1 MLKRYYYPVNPLCAM
16 AAQGMTTVVS
26 LDAFDGLLR
35 VTVILRGDPVPLS
48 IEERFQMNA
57 NRTIAPLTI
66 LPYKLSLT
74 SHVFFWYPTGRKQI
88 FVPSVEYWSSV

>member
-35 VTVILRGDPVPLS
+35 VTVILRGDAVPLS

-57 NRTIAPLTI
+57 NRTIAPLTN
-66 LPYKLSLT
+66 LAVQA
-74 SHVFFWYPTGRKQI
+74 VFDQPRI
-88 FVPSVEYWSSV
+88 FLVSDGEKTNICTFR